1 MLTVTFSMLAR
12 SGNFSANA
20 RRFMEYEAGAPG
32 GVGGLV
38 QEGMDCIAIVGLH
51 CMSSFYAEFMISLLL
66 SWLTMFVI

>member
-1 MLTVTFSMLAR
+1 MLTVMFSMLAR

-38 QEGMDCIAIVGLH
+38 
-51 CMSSFYAEFMISLLL
+51 
-66 SWLTMFVI
+66 

>member
-1 MLTVTFSMLAR
+1 MLSGMWVKELFYMLTVTFSMLAR

-38 QEGMDCIAIVGLH
+38 
-51 CMSSFYAEFMISLLL
+51 
-66 SWLTMFVI
+66 